1 MEHWSAGED
10 RPYLRHE
17 PPQSFWW
24 LWALIALLVGVGV
37 AYYFWYP
44 RADPWPPPAPLAMPG
59 PPPAEAPPAEPSA
72 EAQIKHPVPSVQQA
86 PATPLP
92 KLDNSDAM
100 MRDTVTGLVGRKAFD
115 AMVRPTELIRRIVA
129 TVDNLPRETASR
141 RMLPLEQVPGQFA
154 PDAANAA
161 RYTPYVRVMESLDA
175 RAVVQRYFQAYPL
188 FQRAY
193 VELGYPKGNFNDR
206 LVEAIDDLLAAPEL
220 GDDVELVQPKVQYQF
235 ADPGLERLSAGQK
248 IMLRMGAANAARV
261 KAKLRELRRELAK
274 G

>member
-17 PPQSFWW
+17 PEQSFWW

-44 RADPWPPPAPLAMPG
+44 RTDPWPPPAPLAMPEPQ
-59 PPPAEAPPAEPSA
+59 PPEAPPAQASA
-72 EAQIKHPVPSVQQA
+72 EPQVKHPVPAVPQT
-86 PATPLP
+86 PAKPLP
-92 KLDNSDAM
+92 KLDSSDAM
-100 MRDTVTGLVGRKAFD
+100 MRDTVSALVGRKAFA
-115 AMVRPTELIRRIVA
+115 AMVRPSELIRRIVA
-129 TVDNLPRETASR
+129 TVDNLPRETAPR

-154 PDAANAA
+154 PSAANAA
-161 RYTPYVRVMESLDA
+161 RYAPYVRVMESLDA

-193 VELGYPKGNFNDR
+193 VELGYPRGNFNDR
-206 LVEAIDDLLAAPEL
+206 LVEAIDNLLAAPEL
-220 GDDVELVQPKVQYQF
+220 GGELQLVQPKVHYEF
-235 ADPGLERLSAGQK
+235 ADPGLEALSAGQK
-248 IMLRMGAANAARV
+248 IMLRMGAENAARV
-261 KAKLRELRRELAK
+261 KAKLRELRRELAR